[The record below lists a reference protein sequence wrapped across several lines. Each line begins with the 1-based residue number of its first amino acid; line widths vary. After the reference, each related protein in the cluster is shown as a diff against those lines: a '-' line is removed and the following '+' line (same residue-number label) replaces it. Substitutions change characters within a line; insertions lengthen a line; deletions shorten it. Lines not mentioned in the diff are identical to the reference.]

1 MKDLRADESHQ
12 GATRVSK
19 LSGVDVHAIQ
29 DVQEGIELVLLD
41 ILEDDGIF
49 GVRVSGEIFLR
60 ERHGVK
66 LEQEAMEEVC
76 GSFDLAKAMVIRDGS
91 GVKET

>member
-1 MKDLRADESHQ
+1 M
-12 GATRVSK
+12 
-19 LSGVDVHAIQ
+19 
-29 DVQEGIELVLLD
+29 
-41 ILEDDGIF
+41 
-49 GVRVSGEIFLR
+49 SGEKFLSEGR
-60 ERHGVK
+60 GVK